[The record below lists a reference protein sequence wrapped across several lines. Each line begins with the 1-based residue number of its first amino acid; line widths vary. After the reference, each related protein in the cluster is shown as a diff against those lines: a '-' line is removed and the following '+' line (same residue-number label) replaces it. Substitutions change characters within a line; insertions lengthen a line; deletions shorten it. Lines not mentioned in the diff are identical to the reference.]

1 MYEEINIFKEFI
13 FSLFLSITE
22 MCSVSNARSISK
34 NMRNVVLLIDASEE
48 MSLGTYKKSI

>member
-1 MYEEINIFKEFI
+1 
-13 FSLFLSITE
+13 